1 MGRTRSEARPRMRG
15 CWYYGPDLVRLEP
28 REIVYLRGIWGSVS
42 ALFRV
47 LGAEYLAEHGYLEE
61 VWDPEAEAA
70 GKAAPWPV
78 VDILDDGR
86 VVARRV
92 ALGVTEAD
100 ADSRP

>member
-1 MGRTRSEARPRMRG
+1 VIRA
-15 CWYYGPDLVRLEP
+15 CWYFGPELVRLEP

-61 VWDPEAEAA
+61 VWDPEAEVP
-70 GKAAPWPV
+70 GVDRLEPL

-92 ALGVTEAD
+92 TVDYFRRSE
-100 ADSRP
+100 SQRFQPV

>member
-1 MGRTRSEARPRMRG
+1 MRG
-15 CWYYGPDLVRLEP
+15 CWYYGAELVRLEP

-47 LGAEYLAEHGYLEE
+47 LGPDYLAEHGYLEE
-61 VWDPEAEAA
+61 VWDPEAEAP
-70 GKAAPWPV
+70 GKAAPLPV

-92 ALGVTEAD
+92 PAD
-100 ADSRP
+100 YFSRSESQRFQPV

>member
-1 MGRTRSEARPRMRG
+1 MRG

-61 VWDPEAEAA
+61 VWDEGDDDPDQME
-70 GKAAPWPV
+70 PWPV

-92 ALGVTEAD
+92 PRGFMGVENKSA
-100 ADSRP
+100 A